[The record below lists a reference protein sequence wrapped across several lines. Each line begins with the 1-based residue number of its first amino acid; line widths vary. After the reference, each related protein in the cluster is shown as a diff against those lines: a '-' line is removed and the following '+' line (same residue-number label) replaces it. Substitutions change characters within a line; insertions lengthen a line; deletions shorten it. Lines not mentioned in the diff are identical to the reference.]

1 MVKGGTQLMIDDPN
15 RKIDA
20 DGGNYAGIHSREI
33 ERELSVFE
41 VMNKAVI
48 VMDINSDIPAIAREM
63 VSRDAGSV
71 IITENGKAMGII
83 TERDFVKSIVT
94 EDRRP
99 SDVKASEILS
109 TPLVTVEP
117 ETSIIEASEI
127 MLKAN
132 IKRLP
137 VLRNDIV
144 IGVISNTDILMVT
157 PGLNTILKDLID
169 MNREALLSIPSI
181 EEISEAED
189 FSTGVC
195 ESCEVF
201 STDLKFVDGRYLCG
215 NCRQE
220 EGEDYE

>member
-1 MVKGGTQLMIDDPN
+1 MVDDPN
-15 RKIDA
+15 REIDA
-20 DGGNYAGIHSREI
+20 DRGKGAGIHSREI
-33 ERELSVFE
+33 ERELSVSE

-63 VSRDAGSV
+63 VSRDAGS
-71 IITENGKAMGII
+71 IIVTENGMAMGII
-83 TERDFVKSIVT
+83 TERDLVRGIIT
-94 EDRRP
+94 EDSRP
-99 SDVKASEILS
+99 SEVNASEILS
-109 TPLVTVEP
+109 TPLITVEP
-117 ETSIIEASEI
+117 EMNIVEASEI

-137 VLRNDIV
+137 VLKNGIV

-181 EEISEAED
+181 EEISEGED

-195 ESCEVF
+195 ESCYIF
-201 STDLKFVDGRYLCG
+201 SYDLKFVDGRYLCG

>member
-1 MVKGGTQLMIDDPN
+1 MVDDPS
-15 RKIDA
+15 REMDA
-20 DGGNYAGIHSREI
+20 DRGKGAGIHSREI
-33 ERELSVFE
+33 DREVSVAE
-41 VMNKAVI
+41 VMNKSVI
-48 VMDINSDIPAIAREM
+48 AMDIDSDMPAIAREM

-71 IITENGKAMGII
+71 IITDNGMAMGII
-83 TERDFVKSIVT
+83 TERDLVKSIVM

-99 SDVKASEILS
+99 SEVKAVEILS
-109 TPLVTVEP
+109 TPLVTIEP
-117 ETSIIEASEI
+117 ETSIVEASET

-137 VLRNDIV
+137 VLKNGMV

-181 EEISEAED
+181 EEISDSED
-189 FSTGVC
+189 FNTGVC
-195 ESCEVF
+195 ESCNVF
-201 STDLKFVDGRYLCG
+201 SYDLRYVDGKYLCG

>member
-1 MVKGGTQLMIDDPN
+1 M
-15 RKIDA
+15 A
-20 DGGNYAGIHSREI
+20 DGPGRDTDAEKEIGAGIHSREI
-33 ERELSVFE
+33 EREVSVAE

-71 IITENGKAMGII
+71 IITENSMAMGIL
-83 TERDFVKSIVT
+83 TERDLVRGIVT
-94 EDRRP
+94 EDKRP
-99 SDVKASEILS
+99 SEVKASEIFS
-109 TPLVTVEP
+109 TPLVTIEP
-117 ETSIIEASEI
+117 ETSILEASEI

-137 VLRNDIV
+137 VLKDGIV
-144 IGVISNTDILMVT
+144 IGVVSNTDILMVT

-169 MNREALLSIPSI
+169 MNSEALLTIPSI
-181 EEISEAED
+181 EELSEAED

-195 ESCEVF
+195 ESCTIF
-201 STDLKFVDGRYLCG
+201 SYDLKFVDGRYLCG

>member
-1 MVKGGTQLMIDDPN
+1 MVDDPS
-15 RKIDA
+15 REMDA
-20 DGGNYAGIHSREI
+20 DRGKGAGIHSREI
-33 ERELSVFE
+33 DREVSVAE

-48 VMDINSDIPAIAREM
+48 AMDIDSDIPAIAREM

-71 IITENGKAMGII
+71 IITDNGMAMGII
-83 TERDFVKSIVT
+83 TERDLVKSIVM

-99 SDVKASEILS
+99 SEVKAIEILS
-109 TPLVTVEP
+109 TPLVTIEP
-117 ETSIIEASEI
+117 ETSIVEASET

-137 VLRNDIV
+137 VLKNGMV

-181 EEISEAED
+181 EEISESED
-189 FSTGVC
+189 FNTGVC
-195 ESCEVF
+195 ESCNVF
-201 STDLKFVDGRYLCG
+201 SYDLRYVDGKYLCG

>member
-1 MVKGGTQLMIDDPN
+1 MKYDPS
-15 RKIDA
+15 REMETDRGKD
-20 DGGNYAGIHSREI
+20 AGIHSREI
-33 ERELSVFE
+33 DREVSVAE

-71 IITENGKAMGII
+71 IITENGMAMGII
-83 TERDFVKSIVT
+83 TERDLVRGIVT
-94 EDRRP
+94 EDRKP
-99 SDVKASEILS
+99 SKVKASELLS
-109 TPLVTVEP
+109 TPLVTIEP
-117 ETSIIEASEI
+117 EKNIVEASEI

-137 VLRNDIV
+137 VLKDGMI

-169 MNREALLSIPSI
+169 MNSEALLAVPSI
-181 EEISEAED
+181 EELSEAED

-195 ESCEVF
+195 ESCTIF
-201 STDLKFVDGRYLCG
+201 SYDLKFVDGRYLCG

-220 EGEDYE
+220 EGENYE

>member
-1 MVKGGTQLMIDDPN
+1 MADRPGRDT
-15 RKIDA
+15 DA
-20 DGGNYAGIHSREI
+20 EREISAGIHSREI
-33 ERELSVFE
+33 EREVSVAE

-63 VSRDAGSV
+63 VSRNSGSV
-71 IITENGKAMGII
+71 IITENNKAMGII
-83 TERDFVKSIVT
+83 TERDFVKGIVT
-94 EDRRP
+94 ENKKP
-99 SDVKASEILS
+99 GEIKASEILS
-109 TPLVTVEP
+109 TPLITVEP

-137 VLRNDIV
+137 VLENGRV

-157 PGLNTILKDLID
+157 PGLNTILKELID
-169 MNREALLSIPSI
+169 MNREALLSVPSI
-181 EEISEAED
+181 EEVSEAED
-189 FSTGVC
+189 FQTGIC
-195 ESCEVF
+195 ESCNIF
-201 STDLKFVDGRYLCG
+201 SYDLRFIDGKYLCG

>member
-1 MVKGGTQLMIDDPN
+1 MPDGPGRDTSAEREAGTD
-15 RKIDA
+15 
-20 DGGNYAGIHSREI
+20 IHNREI
-33 ERELSVFE
+33 ERELTVSE
-41 VMNKAVI
+41 VMNKTVI

-63 VSRDAGSV
+63 INRAAGSV

-83 TERDFVKSIVT
+83 TERDLVRGIIK
-94 EDRRP
+94 EDKKP
-99 SDVKASEILS
+99 SEVKANELLS
-109 TPLVTVEP
+109 TPLLTIEP
-117 ETSIIEASEI
+117 GKSIVEASEI

-137 VLRNDIV
+137 VLENGMV

-181 EEISEAED
+181 EEVSESED
-189 FSTGVC
+189 FSTGIC
-195 ESCEVF
+195 ESCSVF
-201 STDLKFVDGRYLCG
+201 SYDLKFVDGRYLCG

>member
-1 MVKGGTQLMIDDPN
+1 LEVLKVKGEQQSMVDDPSMEM
-15 RKIDA
+15 DA
-20 DGGNYAGIHSREI
+20 DRGKGAGIHSREI
-33 ERELSVFE
+33 DREVSVAE

-71 IITENGKAMGII
+71 IITKNGMAMGI
-83 TERDFVKSIVT
+83 V
-94 EDRRP
+94 
-99 SDVKASEILS
+99 SELLS
-109 TPLVTVEP
+109 TPLVTIEP
-117 ETSIIEASEI
+117 EATIVEASEI

-137 VLRNDIV
+137 VLKDGMI
-144 IGVISNTDILMVT
+144 IGVISNTDILIVT

-169 MNREALLSIPSI
+169 MNREALLTVPSI

-195 ESCEVF
+195 ESCTIF
-201 STDLKFVDGRYLCG
+201 SYDLKFVDGRYLCG